1 MAGVGHVIDLLHV
14 MVLEDLENLV
24 APINF
29 GRGRLRRG
37 GGHVSP
43 IRLKSAGTLAITPA

>member
-1 MAGVGHVIDLLHV
+1 MASVGYVIDLLHV

-24 APINF
+24 TPV
-29 GRGRLRRG
+29 RLRRG

-43 IRLKSAGTLAITPA
+43 IRLKSAAH